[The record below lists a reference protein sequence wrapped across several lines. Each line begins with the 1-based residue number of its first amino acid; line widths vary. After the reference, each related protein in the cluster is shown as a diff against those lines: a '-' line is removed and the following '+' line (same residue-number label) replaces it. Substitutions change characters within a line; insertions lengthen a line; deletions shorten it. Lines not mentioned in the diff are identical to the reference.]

1 MPRTTLRVRFN
12 NENTQIEIFDNEY
25 DIVHDMLDNYKITL
39 SLDIRKSRCKDIF
52 IINKIIKIPTCLKKH
67 WPHES
72 IFICLQV

>member
-12 NENTQIEIFDNEY
+12 NENTQVEIFDNEY

-67 WPHES
+67 RPHES

>member
-52 IINKIIKIPTCLKKH
+52 IINKIIKIPTSLKKH

>member
-12 NENTQIEIFDNEY
+12 NENPQVEIFDNEY

-67 WPHES
+67 
-72 IFICLQV
+72 

>member
-25 DIVHDMLDNYKITL
+25 DIVHDMLDNYKTTL
-39 SLDIRKSRCKDIF
+39 SLDIRKSRWKDIF

-67 WPHES
+67 
-72 IFICLQV
+72 

>member
-12 NENTQIEIFDNEY
+12 YENTQIEIFDNEY

-67 WPHES
+67 
-72 IFICLQV
+72 

>member
-12 NENTQIEIFDNEY
+12 NKNTQIEIFDNEY
-25 DIVHDMLDNYKITL
+25 DIVHDMLDNYRITL

-67 WPHES
+67 
-72 IFICLQV
+72 

>member
-25 DIVHDMLDNYKITL
+25 DIVHDMLDNYEITL

-67 WPHES
+67 
-72 IFICLQV
+72 